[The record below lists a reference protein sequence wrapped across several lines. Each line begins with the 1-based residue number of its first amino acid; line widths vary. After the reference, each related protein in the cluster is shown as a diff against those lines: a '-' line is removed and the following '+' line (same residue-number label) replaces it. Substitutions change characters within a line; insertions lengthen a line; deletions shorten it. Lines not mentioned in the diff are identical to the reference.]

1 MPPRHAASTG
11 LAPALG
17 LLILHVAALVSERAH
32 AQPCPAVPP
41 SCDDASILPNPVYI
55 LSADTQVPVLHKL
68 GKRLRGDANPITL
81 VYVPNGSCTNLAS
94 LSSQPP
100 KLAVGAGGGPY
111 YIPADA
117 TFDPA
122 TKTACACTLPATEL
136 QPDLAITIVV
146 PDGKSCP
153 SIPSTPTSIAITRG
167 PVQAMTFVVP
177 FDTATS
183 VGSSQRAITAEE
195 AYLVFG
201 LGPTKAMVTPWLD
214 PTYLYGRPASKGT
227 QISIGENILVP
238 AAKWKLLADPEHQI
252 DQSSA
257 LAAQLASL
265 ATDPNAEKALG
276 ILGTEIYD
284 KAANR
289 AKLHA
294 LAFRAFGQRRAYW
307 PDRTSTT
314 FDKQNV
320 RDGHYPLWSYVHY
333 LAPSDG
339 NGKALKAAA
348 QTLIDALVGRSPL
361 FNPAFE
367 PLDDVIASGLVPL
380 CAMKVQRSTEGGELS
395 SYVDPVPCGCYFEA
409 KVSTATTCTACSAS
423 SPCMTGI
430 CRRGY
435 CEER

>member
-1 MPPRHAASTG
+1 MVLFHVPRAD
-11 LAPALG
+11 
-17 LLILHVAALVSERAH
+17 
-32 AQPCPAVPP
+32 AQPCPASPP
-41 SCDDASILPNPVYI
+41 SCDDASAIANPVYV
-55 LSADTQVPVLHKL
+55 LAADTQVPVLHRL
-68 GKRLRGDANPITL
+68 GKRLRSDANPMTV

-94 LSSQPP
+94 LYAQPP
-100 KLAVGAGGGPY
+100 RLAVGVGGGPY
-111 YIPADA
+111 YVPADPA
-117 TFDPA
+117 FDPA
-122 TKTACACTLPATEL
+122 SKTACACTPPATEL

-146 PDGKSCP
+146 PDAKSCP
-153 SIPSTPTSIAITRG
+153 SAPAKPPGIATTRG

-201 LGPTKAMVTPWLD
+201 LGPTKAMVAPWLD

-227 QISIGENILVP
+227 QISIGENIGVP

-257 LAAQLASL
+257 LAAQLGSL

-294 LAFRAFGQRRAYW
+294 LAFRAFGQKRAYW
-307 PDRTSTT
+307 PDRAPTT

-339 NGKALKAAA
+339 SGKALKASA
-348 QTLIDALVGRSPL
+348 QTLIDALIGSSAT
-361 FNPAFE
+361 FSPAFE
-367 PLDDVIASGLVPL
+367 PLDDVIASGLVPI

-395 SYVDPVPCGCYFEA
+395 PYEDTAPCGCYFEA
-409 KVSTATTCTACSAS
+409 KVSGASTCTPCSVS
-423 SPCMTGI
+423 SPCTTGV
-430 CRRGY
+430 CRHGY
-435 CEER
+435 CEVR